1 MIEIVKA
8 SFQSERRENNN
19 RASRKKRSRGRVS
32 MEELVLY
39 NSFFIFILN
48 FICKKYIEYKIVVIF
63 QIVDH
68 RMPVGGLVELQ
79 GYARQELGYIESQFP
94 VFKTGCFDSRTFSRF
109 IGAILS
115 SM

>member
-1 MIEIVKA
+1 
-8 SFQSERRENNN
+8 
-19 RASRKKRSRGRVS
+19 

-39 NSFFIFILN
+39 NSFSFSFWTSS
-48 FICKKYIEYKIVVIF
+48 IEYKIAIIF

-79 GYARQELGYIESQFP
+79 GYARQELAYIENQFP